1 MDYVTTYRQLIS
13 PLFKSEIT
21 VENLAQIA
29 AYFYREDSK
38 NNTVKRPPL
47 PYSLRLGKDFFDG
60 IDEELLFNIRCRFIS
75 IFQNIF
81 TFIRCVFFPVFSDFS
96 LAEKSLNRLGF
107 NNVDINREFVL
118 IFVVYFLKTE
128 RKDEFA
134 LFETLKSELQIIRRD
149 KLLTRSV
156 YNDLLAAHHGYF
168 LYSKN
173 VRVVSD
179 QMTNIDVTTAYD
191 SIDILKNE
199 IKISS
204 ICDQMMVVADY
215 YDGNTSAT
223 KLQKCITKKSYQF
236 LDQGNR
242 DQKTLLDCCL
252 KLCRIL
258 RYTSPHQ
265 ILEAFYQKKK
275 EASIDGNRDVGALI
289 ECSLLYH
296 RFSCRL
302 EPSDNVLL
310 VCPTPYFIRKYYTDN
325 LTKDINTTIILP
337 SQGEKRLWTQDYSRN
352 EGKTSN
358 YKFFTID
365 EFIEE
370 SISQPISI
378 IVVNALP
385 DESTDLYT
393 GMNNTLSSLSDY
405 LCKTFDKALVYCLCS
420 DKSLSYPDF
429 FSYSFIRNHKE
440 ITSMLFLPNETDS
453 KKKLFWIGRNSNN
466 STLTRCFNSYFEKHA
481 EKTILVSDRKETA
494 TFDAKQYYESIQA
507 GKHFS
512 INSFIKKQNTI
523 PPNTTRNKPIRFEV
537 TPEISIYYTVSQPK
551 NYPEKVDVRA
561 YYKQKSIVDGTEI
574 FKRLDKDKIV
584 SWLKDGYLF
593 EEISKGKQDSIK
605 VRDKIATEIQKQKAG
620 LPLSLKTFVYI
631 YPEIR
636 NQLSEEQYKKLE
648 ELAFKSDI
656 GEISIA
662 SISEE
667 VINEALP
674 EDYDI
679 SEIFDIFSIAFDYA
693 KTKEHLSYNPFNDVS
708 DDTLFTQEH
717 YARLILSSVRSK
729 LAKKTFTTSEFKEFY
744 KRVMNKIETEH
755 DVRYIAVLLKALTG
769 LEASPIS
776 VLQWQDFHKI
786 PRYGIYQL
794 DIYKYQ
800 IKQKTN
806 EAVPFELFGND
817 VKFRCIPCCQ
827 TLTQVLL
834 EEKKRKNP
842 EATDYIFSDTG
853 KSPIEHREITKTFK
867 NILNDMNLPKLAEQT
882 INEESLS
889 LSDYGGDLLREN
901 FRFYA
906 IDKAGLTNDE
916 IAYLLGNVPPTTFGH
931 YYCDFFNHSAQYLL
945 MTKLNRLDAILTKEE
960 LFEKNNHTQSLAGNH
975 DYPFESKVSVFPI
988 QLNISGKNKSKNDP
1002 VELTI
1007 TSDFGIKYYIH
1018 QEPFENEN
1026 I

>member
-1 MDYVTTYRQLIS
+1 MDYVTTYKQLIS

-21 VENLAQIA
+21 VENMAQIA
-29 AYFYREDSK
+29 AYFYREDTI

-47 PYSLRLGKDFFDG
+47 PYSLRLGKNFFDG
-60 IDEELLFNIRCRFIS
+60 IDEELLTDIRRRFIS
-75 IFQNIF
+75 IFPNIF

-118 IFVVYFLKTE
+118 IFVFYFLKTK

-149 KLLTRSV
+149 KLLTRSI
-156 YNDLLAAHHGYF
+156 YSDLLAAHHGYY

-173 VRVVSD
+173 NRVISD
-179 QMTNIDVTTAYD
+179 QITSNDVTSAYD

-199 IKISS
+199 LKISS
-204 ICDQMMVVADY
+204 ISDQMMIVADY

-275 EASIDGNRDVGALI
+275 ETSIDGNRDVGALI

-310 VCPTPYFIRKYYTDN
+310 VCPTPYFIRKYSSDDV
-325 LTKDINTTIILP
+325 TKETYTIIVVP

-352 EGKTSN
+352 EKKTCN

-370 SISQPISI
+370 RINQPINA

-440 ITSMLFLPNETDS
+440 ITSMLFLPNETESSTS

-481 EKTILVSDRKETA
+481 EKTILVSDRKEIA
-494 TFDAKQYYESIQA
+494 TFDAKQYYESFQA

-561 YYKQKSIVDGTEI
+561 YYKQKFIVDGTEI

-631 YPEIR
+631 YTEIR
-636 NQLSEEQYKKLE
+636 NQLSEEQYSKLE
-648 ELAFKSDI
+648 DIAFKSDI
-656 GEISIA
+656 GNISIA

-667 VINEALP
+667 VLSEALSVS
-674 EDYDI
+674 YDLNEL
-679 SEIFDIFSIAFDYA
+679 SDIFSIVFDYA
-693 KTKEHLSYNPFNDVS
+693 KTKEHLSYNPFNDVTDNS
-708 DDTLFTQEH
+708 SFTQEH
-717 YARLILSSVRSK
+717 YSRLILSSVRSK

-744 KRVMNKIETEH
+744 KRVINKIETEH

-800 IKQKTN
+800 IKQKTD
-806 EAVPFELFGND
+806 EALPFELFSND
-817 VKFRCIPCCQ
+817 ARFRSIPCCQ
-827 TLTQVLL
+827 ILTQVLL

-842 EATDYIFSDTG
+842 EATDYIFSEDG
-853 KSPIEHREITKTFK
+853 KTPIAHKEITKTFK
-867 NILNDMNLPKLAEQT
+867 NILNDMNLPQIAEQT
-882 INEESLS
+882 INEETLS
-889 LSDYGGDLLREN
+889 LSDYGGDFLREN
-901 FRFYA
+901 FRFYS

-931 YYCDFFNHSAQYLL
+931 YYCDFFSSKAQYLL
-945 MTKLNRLDAILTKEE
+945 MLKLNRLAAILTREE
-960 LFEKNNHTQSLAGNH
+960 TFEKKDFSQSLEGNH
-975 DYPFESKVSVFPI
+975 DYSFESKASVFPI
-988 QLNISGKNKSKNDP
+988 QLNISAKNKSKNEQI
-1002 VELTI
+1002 ELTI
-1007 TSDFGIKYYIH
+1007 TSDFGLKYYIH
-1018 QEPFENEN
+1018 QEPFEK
-1026 I
+1026 